1 MNTNVLTRAY
11 LVLGGLGAISLI
23 AYGVYRTYLPAG
35 VVPSAA
41 PVAQQPAPVSVKVFG
56 VMTAARFIAR
66 GQVIAREDVAT
77 TSIAGAVPQGARTA
91 IGDVIGKVATAD
103 IMPQQLLLDSMIS
116 ADPAKAGLAALV
128 PAGYRAISI
137 LTNDEIAVSQF
148 VRPGDKVD
156 IQLVLPEKVLS
167 RQNALQL
174 QVAAQQPDAAQGGD
188 LSEARTVLQ
197 DVLVL
202 TVGSTLGDP
211 SQAEAA
217 AQQAPATAAAGR
229 RGEPSRTISLAM
241 TPEQIAQFALAR
253 SLGSFYLSLRNPD
266 DLQLIGDNTATL
278 PDIRGPAPPPSA
290 PSPPQKKPI
299 ELIVGDKTQLIYP
312 KTSGERR

>member
-1 MNTNVLTRAY
+1 MNTNALTRAY
-11 LVLGGLGAISLI
+11 LVLGGLGAVSLI
-23 AYGVYRTYLPAG
+23 AYGIYKSS
-35 VVPSAA
+35 VPSNTVPASA
-41 PVAQQPAPVSVKVFG
+41 PVMQPAPVDMKVFG

-77 TSIAGAVPQGARTA
+77 TSIAGAVPPGARTA
-91 IGDVIGKVATAD
+91 IGDVVGKVATAD
-103 IMPQQLLLDSMIS
+103 IMPQQLLLDSTLS

-156 IQLVLPEKVLS
+156 IQLVLPDDVLNK
-167 RQNALQL
+167 QNGVQR
-174 QVAAQQPDAAQGGD
+174 PESD

-202 TVGSTLGDP
+202 TVGATLGDP
-211 SQAEAA
+211 SLAQAA
-217 AQQAPATAAAGR
+217 AEQAANTAGR
-229 RGEPSRTISLAM
+229 RSEPSRTISLAM
-241 TPEQIAQFALAR
+241 TPEQIAKFALAR
-253 SLGSFYLSLRNPD
+253 SLGSFYLSLRSPD
-266 DLQLIGDNTATL
+266 DLQLIGDNTAKL
-278 PDIRGPAPPPSA
+278 SDIRGPAPPPAA
-290 PSPPQKKPI
+290 PAPPQKKPI

-312 KTSGERR
+312 KTSGEPR

>member
-1 MNTNVLTRAY
+1 MNTNALTRAY
-11 LVLGGLGAISLI
+11 LVLGGLGAVSLI
-23 AYGVYRTYLPAG
+23 AYGIYRTYVPANT
-35 VVPSAA
+35 VPASA
-41 PVAQQPAPVSVKVFG
+41 PVVQPAPVDMKVFG

-77 TSIAGAVPQGARTA
+77 TSIAGAVPSGARTA
-91 IGDVIGKVATAD
+91 IGDVVGKVATAD
-103 IMPQQLLLDSMIS
+103 ILPQQLLLDSMIS

-156 IQLVLPEKVLS
+156 IQLVLPDDVLNK
-167 RQNALQL
+167 QNGLER
-174 QVAAQQPDAAQGGD
+174 PDSD

-202 TVGSTLGDP
+202 TVGATLGDP
-211 SQAEAA
+211 SLAQAA
-217 AQQAPATAAAGR
+217 AEQAANTAGR
-229 RGEPSRTISLAM
+229 RSEPSRTISLAM
-241 TPEQIAQFALAR
+241 TPDQIAKFALAR
-253 SLGSFYLSLRNPD
+253 SLGSFYLSLRSPD
-266 DLQLIGDNTATL
+266 DLQLIGDNTAKL
-278 PDIRGPAPPPSA
+278 SDIRGPAPPPAA
-290 PSPPQKKPI
+290 PAPPQKKPI

-312 KTSGERR
+312 KTSGEPR

>member
-1 MNTNVLTRAY
+1 MNTNALTRAY
-11 LVLGGLGAISLI
+11 LVLGGLGAVSLI
-23 AYGVYRTYLPAG
+23 AYGIYRTYVPANT
-35 VVPSAA
+35 VPASA
-41 PVAQQPAPVSVKVFG
+41 PVVQPAPVDMKVFG

-66 GQVIAREDVAT
+66 GQVITREDVAT
-77 TSIAGAVPQGARTA
+77 TSIAGAVPSEARTA
-91 IGDVIGKVATAD
+91 IGDVVGKVATAD

-156 IQLVLPEKVLS
+156 IQLVLPDGVLNK
-167 RQNALQL
+167 QNGLER
-174 QVAAQQPDAAQGGD
+174 PDSD

-211 SQAEAA
+211 SLAQAA
-217 AQQAPATAAAGR
+217 AEQAANTAGR
-229 RGEPSRTISLAM
+229 RSEPSRTISLAM
-241 TPEQIAQFALAR
+241 TPDQIAKFALAR
-253 SLGSFYLSLRNPD
+253 SLGSFYLSLRSPE
-266 DLQLIGDNTATL
+266 DLQLIGDNTAKL
-278 PDIRGPAPPPSA
+278 SDIRGPAPPPAA
-290 PSPPQKKPI
+290 PAPPQKKPI

-312 KTSGERR
+312 KTSGEPR

>member
-1 MNTNVLTRAY
+1 MNTNALTRAY
-11 LVLGGLGAISLI
+11 LVLGGLGAVSLI
-23 AYGVYRTYLPAG
+23 AYGVYKSSVPVS
-35 VVPSAA
+35 VVPA
-41 PVAQQPAPVSVKVFG
+41 PTPTSQPAPVDVKVFG

-66 GQVIAREDVAT
+66 GQEITREDVAT

-91 IGDVIGKVATAD
+91 VGDVVGKVATAD
-103 IMPQQLLLDSMIS
+103 IMPQQLLLDSTIS
-116 ADPAKAGLAALV
+116 ADPARAGLAALV

-156 IQLVLPEKVLS
+156 IQLVLPENVLNN
-167 RQNALQL
+167 QNGLE
-174 QVAAQQPDAAQGGD
+174 QPEGN

-211 SQAEAA
+211 ALAQAAGQNAA
-217 AQQAPATAAAGR
+217 EPAAGSGGR

-253 SLGSFYLSLRNPD
+253 SLGSFYLSLRGAD
-266 DLQLIGDNTATL
+266 DLQLIGDNTAKL
-278 PDIRGPAPPPSA
+278 SDIRGPAPPAAA
-290 PSPPQKKPI
+290 PAPPQKKPI

>member
-1 MNTNVLTRAY
+1 MNTNALTRAY
-11 LVLGGLGAISLI
+11 LVLGGLGAVSLI
-23 AYGVYRTYLPAG
+23 AYGVYKSSVPANT
-35 VVPSAA
+35 VPASA
-41 PVAQQPAPVSVKVFG
+41 PVVQPAPVDMKVFG

-77 TSIAGAVPQGARTA
+77 TSIAGAVPSGARTA
-91 IGDVIGKVATAD
+91 IGDVVGKVATAD
-103 IMPQQLLLDSMIS
+103 IMPQQLLLDSTIS
-116 ADPAKAGLAALV
+116 ADPARAGLAALV

-156 IQLVLPEKVLS
+156 IQLVLPDGVLNK
-167 RQNALQL
+167 QNGLER
-174 QVAAQQPDAAQGGD
+174 PDSD

-211 SQAEAA
+211 SLAQAA
-217 AQQAPATAAAGR
+217 AEQAANTAGR
-229 RGEPSRTISLAM
+229 RSEPSRTISLAM
-241 TPEQIAQFALAR
+241 TPNQIAQFALAR
-253 SLGSFYLSLRNPD
+253 SLGSFYLSLRSPE
-266 DLQLIGDNTATL
+266 DLQLIGDNTAKL
-278 PDIRGPAPPPSA
+278 SDIRGPAPPPAA
-290 PSPPQKKPI
+290 PAPPQKKPI

-312 KTSGERR
+312 KTSGEPR

>member
-23 AYGVYRTYLPAG
+23 AYGVYKTYLPADTA
-35 VVPSAA
+35 PAAA
-41 PVAQQPAPVSVKVFG
+41 PVAQPAPVDVKVFG

-77 TSIAGAVPQGARTA
+77 TSIAGVVPRGARTA
-91 IGDVIGKVATAD
+91 IGDVVGKVATAD
-103 IMPQQLLLDSMIS
+103 IMPSQLLLDSMIS

-128 PAGYRAISI
+128 PTGYRAISI
-137 LTNDEIAVSQF
+137 LTNDEIAVGQF
-148 VRPGDKVD
+148 VRPGDRVD
-156 IQLVLPEKVLS
+156 IQLVLPDGVLDK
-167 RQNALQL
+167 QNVLQRPE
-174 QVAAQQPDAAQGGD
+174 AGQGGN

-211 SQAEAA
+211 SLVQAAE
-217 AQQAPATAAAGR
+217 QASAAAGR

-241 TPEQIAQFALAR
+241 TPEQIAKFALAR

-266 DLQLIGDNTATL
+266 DLQLIGDNTAKL
-278 PDIRGPAPPPSA
+278 PDIRGPAPPPAA
-290 PSPPQKKPI
+290 PLPPQKKPI

-312 KTSGERR
+312 KTSGEPR